1 MSRNRE
7 TPASVR
13 GILAAADKYGGLG
26 VSSAQHGGGLDSLA
40 ARIEASNRETTAS
53 MTELGGLVTAY
64 REQTD
69 QRTAE
74 LSARLQ
80 AVEQIAAEFG
90 HGGGGGYCPPEGVA
104 AQALRDIEANHSF
117 QHLKA
122 WNFGTA
128 RFDLGASIKAALTT
142 DGMGTSN
149 DGTIP
154 RQGEQ
159 RGIVGPVLRPLRLLE
174 VLPVRQTARDSV
186 EYIQLSTTGSAGEQ
200 EFEGDEKAEVEFD
213 GDPKKAEIVTIAA
226 HTTASKQVLADHPA
240 LQSVINQVINHK
252 LLSRLESR
260 LINGTGGQGQIDGFV
275 SQGTAFVPTIGT
287 TPADI
292 IGESLVRQADKG
304 FQPNLVVMNP
314 LDWYRLQITRTG
326 DEEYLFGSPTM
337 PVPPALWNAAI
348 VVTPSMSEGEF
359 MTIDTSFTTVLDRES
374 VSIVLSNSHA
384 DYFTRNLVAILGEL
398 RAGLEI
404 LDTGA
409 VHVGDL
415 IASS

>member
-1 MSRNRE
+1 M
-7 TPASVR
+7 A
-13 GILAAADKYGGLG
+13 
-26 VSSAQHGGGLDSLA
+26 
-40 ARIEASNRETTAS
+40 ASNVPPGWVRAGGEAESMLKAVVASSQETNGHIA
-53 MTELGGLVTAY
+53 ELGGLVNSY
-64 REQTD
+64 RKQTD
-69 QRTAE
+69 QDVAE
-74 LSARLQ
+74 LRARLQ
-80 AVEQIAAEFG
+80 AAEQVIAEYG
-90 HGGGGGYCPPEGVA
+90 NGGGGGHYQPEGIA

-128 RFDLGASIKAALTT
+128 RFDLCASIKAALTNE
-142 DGMGTSN
+142 GMGSST
-149 DGTIP
+149 DTGIP
-154 RQGEQ
+154 SQADH

-186 EYIQLSTTGSAGEQ
+186 EFIQLSTTGNAGEQ

-213 GDPKKAEIVTIAA
+213 GDPKKAEIVTVAA

-252 LLSRLESR
+252 LLSRLEAR
-260 LINGTGGQGQIDGFV
+260 LINGTGGQGRIDGLAN
-275 SQGTAFVPTIGT
+275 QGTPFIPTIGT

-292 IGESLVRQADKG
+292 IGESLVRQADNG
-304 FQPNLVVMNP
+304 FLPSLIVMNP
-314 LDWYRLQITRTG
+314 LDWFRIQITKTE

-374 VSIVLSNSHA
+374 VSIVLSNSHK